1 MTASAYDDV
10 NCAGNDAFG
19 FLIRIF
25 NLAANIHE
33 NKIPLKVGALFQNV
47 KWNFECHSSD

>member
-19 FLIRIF
+19 FCIRIF
-25 NLAANIHE
+25 NLAANLHDD
-33 NKIPLKVGALFQNV
+33 KIPLEVGPCFTT
-47 KWNFECHSSD
+47 